1 MFLLLTT
8 VFSLLFFAVMF
19 LCTYFSPALTR
30 LMLPKALTSEPSAMF
45 LKLFQRAVFAIGA
58 GGILFLMIHL
68 ASYPGQITIVEAS
81 LILSAFS
88 GMCLGTGLHIFRKKV

>member
-30 LMLPKALTSEPSAMF
+30 LMLPKALTSGPSAMF
-45 LKLFQRAVFAIGA
+45 LKLFQRAVFA
-58 GGILFLMIHL
+58 M
-68 ASYPGQITIVEAS
+68 GQGVF
-81 LILSAFS
+81 FS
-88 GMCLGTGLHIFRKKV
+88 

>member
-1 MFLLLTT
+1 MLLLLTT

-19 LCTYFSPALTR
+19 LCTYFSPGLTR

-58 GGILFLMIHL
+58 GGILFHMIHPVG
-68 ASYPGQITIVEAS
+68 YPGQITIVEAS

-88 GMCLGTGLHIFRKKV
+88 GMRLGTGLHIFRKKV